1 MGSIMVVVFS
11 DYIDR
16 WGNVI
21 EGDAHALDGF
31 TRLEEK
37 KGEGIDDFR
46 GRWLVKRLNDK
57 REARAKLWYNNSV
70 L

>member
-1 MGSIMVVVFS
+1 MS
-11 DYIDR
+11 
-16 WGNVI
+16 

-31 TRLEEK
+31 ARLEEK
-37 KGEGIDDFR
+37 KGEEMDDFR

-57 REARAKLWYNNSV
+57 REIFFFKKKARVKLWYNNSV

>member
-1 MGSIMVVVFS
+1 MS
-11 DYIDR
+11 
-16 WGNVI
+16 

-31 TRLEEK
+31 ARLEEK
-37 KGEGIDDFR
+37 KGEEMDDFR

-57 REARAKLWYNNSV
+57 REIFFKKKKARVKLWYNNSV

>member
-1 MGSIMVVVFS
+1 MS
-11 DYIDR
+11 
-16 WGNVI
+16 

-31 TRLEEK
+31 ARLEEK
-37 KGEGIDDFR
+37 KGEEMDDFR

-57 REARAKLWYNNSV
+57 REIFFLKKKARVKLWYNNSV